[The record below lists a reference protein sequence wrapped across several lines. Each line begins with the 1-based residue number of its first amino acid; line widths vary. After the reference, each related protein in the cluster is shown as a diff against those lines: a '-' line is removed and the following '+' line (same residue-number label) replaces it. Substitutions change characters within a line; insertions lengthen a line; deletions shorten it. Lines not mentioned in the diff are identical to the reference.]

1 MQKTFNFGHFIPI
14 STVDWHGRS
23 ASVLFF
29 RGCQFRCPYCQN
41 HAYLDPGNEM
51 KIKEIESQR
60 EKAAPYISAVVFSGG
75 EPTLQPDALKTI
87 ARFVKSKSLL
97 VGLETNG
104 FEFNVIKD
112 MLEENILDKLF
123 MDIKAPLDDP
133 VGYSKVIGSDIQF
146 GTKTVENIIR
156 SLSTALASQMEMEV
170 RTTVFRGLAGIE
182 EVHDIGLYLDGLT
195 ARNLTY
201 VIQQGIP
208 ENTMNL
214 KDTSIYNRE
223 ELLDMARSIQGK
235 SLKKIWLRTKENGDE
250 LIL

>member
-1 MQKTFNFGHFIPI
+1 MQAKINLGHFIPI

-41 HAYLDPGNEM
+41 HAYLYPGNE
-51 KIKEIESQR
+51 ITIGEIESQIN
-60 EKAAPYISAVVFSGG
+60 KAAPYISAVVFSGG

-87 ARFVKSKSLL
+87 ARFVKSKSIL

-104 FEFNVIKD
+104 FGYNVIED

-123 MDIKAPLDDP
+123 IDIKAPLDDP
-133 VGYSKVIGSDIQF
+133 VNYSRVIGSDIQF

-156 SLSTALASQMEMEV
+156 SLKIALVSGMEVEV
-170 RTTVFRGLAGIE
+170 RTTVFRGLAGME
-182 EVHDIGLYLDGLT
+182 EVHDIAAYLDGL
-195 ARNLTY
+195 AAKNLTY

-208 ENTMNL
+208 ENTLDL
-214 KDTSIYNRE
+214 KDISIYDGK
-223 ELLDMARSIQGK
+223 ELLHMARSIQGK

-250 LIL
+250 MIL

>member
-1 MQKTFNFGHFIPI
+1 MQETFNFGYFIPI

-29 RGCQFRCPYCQN
+29 SGCQFRCPYCQN
-41 HAYLDPGNEM
+41 HAYLYPGNEM
-51 KIKEIESQR
+51 KIMEIESQI
-60 EKAAPYISAVVFSGG
+60 EKAALYISAVVFSGG
-75 EPTLQPDALKTI
+75 EPTQQPDALKII

-97 VGLETNG
+97 VGLQTNG
-104 FEFNVIKD
+104 FGYNVIKD

-133 VGYSKVIGSDIQF
+133 VRYSKVIGSDIQY
-146 GTKTVENIIR
+146 GIKAVDNIIR
-156 SLSTALASQMEMEV
+156 SLNTGLASGIEVEV
-170 RTTVFRGLAGIE
+170 RTTVFRRLAGME
-182 EVHDIGLYLDGLT
+182 EVHDIGSYLDGLAT
-195 ARNLTY
+195 RNLTY

-208 ENTMNL
+208 ENTLNM
-214 KDTSIYNRE
+214 KDISIFNRE

-250 LIL
+250 MIL